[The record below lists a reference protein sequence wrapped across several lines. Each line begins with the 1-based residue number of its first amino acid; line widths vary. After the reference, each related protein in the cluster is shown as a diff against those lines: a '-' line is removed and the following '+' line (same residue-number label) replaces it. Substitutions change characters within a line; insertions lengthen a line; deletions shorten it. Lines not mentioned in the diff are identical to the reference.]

1 MTRVSDVVSIGQK
14 LSLMCIGQDVRGNIK
29 LSLKATL
36 PRTGSKANQTVRES
50 VAPTKPQATS
60 CEEERIEEEKLDSLS
75 KDEDLEN
82 QNNEAV
88 SSSQSPVI
96 LIRSAAECDDGED
109 KPLASSKS
117 SNSSSRNS
125 KKLEKQREN
134 EASTSAR
141 NLKIGM
147 ELTAKVHQIR
157 ARGLVL
163 ELDGGLRGMYR
174 FEVC

>member
-1 MTRVSDVVSIGQK
+1 
-14 LSLMCIGQDVRGNIK
+14 MCIGQDVRGNIK

-36 PRTGSKANQTVRES
+36 PRTGSKANQTVREPA
-50 VAPTKPQATS
+50 APTKQEANIQATS
-60 CEEERIEEEKLDSLS
+60 SKEERIEEEKLDSLS
-75 KDEDLEN
+75 KDEALEN
-82 QNNEAV
+82 QNDEAV

-96 LIRSAAECDDGED
+96 LIRSAAECDEGED

-125 KKLEKQREN
+125 KKLEKEREN
-134 EASTSAR
+134 EAPTSAR

-163 ELDGGLRGMYR
+163 DLGGGLRGMYR